1 MKLSQIAKLLGI
13 EFDGEDIEIESINT
27 LKEANR
33 YQLSFVA
40 NKKYRQDIPSSNAG
54 AILVDDET
62 KDLVPDNSIALIV
75 EDTYWSMAIIS
86 KEFAPPLEDTNSTEA
101 IVGEGSVV
109 AKSATLANGAI
120 IGKNTTIMAGVYVGS
135 NCVIGDN
142 TILYPN
148 VVVYRDCHIGND
160 CIIHSSTVIGSDG
173 FGFATNKLGE
183 HKKIYQN
190 GNVVIEDDVEIG
202 SNTSIDRAVFG
213 STLIKKGVR
222 IDNLIQI
229 GHNCEIGEYCV
240 MVAQSGMAGSTTLGR
255 NVVMGGQAATAGH
268 LQIAPFSTFAAR
280 SGITKSIKESGK
292 TYAGFPLM
300 EHKTWLRLQGK
311 ISKLLK
317 ANK

>member
-1 MKLSQIAKLLGI
+1 MMKLSQIAKLLGV
-13 EFDGEDIEIESINT
+13 EFDGKDIEIESINT
-27 LKEANR
+27 LKEANKH
-33 YQLSFVA
+33 QLSFVA

-75 EDTYWSMAIIS
+75 KDTYWSMAIVS

-240 MVAQSGMAGSTTLGR
+240 MVAQSGMAGSTTFGR

-317 ANK
+317 K